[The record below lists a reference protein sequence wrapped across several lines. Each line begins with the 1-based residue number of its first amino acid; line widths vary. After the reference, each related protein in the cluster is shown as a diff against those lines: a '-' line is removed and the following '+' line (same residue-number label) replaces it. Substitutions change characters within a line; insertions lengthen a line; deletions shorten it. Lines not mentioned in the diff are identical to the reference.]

1 MCVIDLLRTS
11 IIYLWQVIRERGG
24 AAFST
29 PPPEEADK
37 KPPPASGDG
46 EPAADRKEETT
57 VGPEESKQELGPGV
71 VDNDQGEASLEPAG
85 ELHEASH
92 K

>member
-1 MCVIDLLRTS
+1 M
-11 IIYLWQVIRERGG
+11 QVIRDRGG

-37 KPPPASGDG
+37 KPPASGDDQPADGRQEEAGKSEEG
-46 EPAADRKEETT
+46 E
-57 VGPEESKQELGPGV
+57 QELGLV
-71 VDNDQGEASLEPAG
+71 NDNQGEDGLEPAGG
-85 ELHEASH
+85 ELHEASD